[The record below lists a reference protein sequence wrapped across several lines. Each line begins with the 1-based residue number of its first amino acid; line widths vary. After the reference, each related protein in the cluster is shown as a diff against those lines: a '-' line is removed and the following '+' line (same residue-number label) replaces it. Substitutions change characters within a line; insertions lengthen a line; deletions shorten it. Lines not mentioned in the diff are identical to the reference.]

1 MSRNPPDDDTL
12 GKQWAMSGDKKQ
24 SFYAFLGYPGRIRL
38 FTMCAMSTTG

>member
-24 SFYAFLGYPGRIRL
+24 SFYAFLGYQAELGCVR
-38 FTMCAMSTTG
+38 CAIAP